1 MRFSAVADT
10 VYIGGGTP
18 TMLSGE
24 QLCRILDS
32 VAAAYGR
39 ARECTIEANPADDL
53 AQTFAAVAKRGVNRV
68 SLGVQSAVTAEL
80 QALGRRHVNADV
92 AKTVQAARAA
102 GINNISLDIMLG
114 LPGQTVESLNTTI
127 DLCLAQNPTHISAYM
142 LKIEPGTP
150 LGQMPAERLCLPEE
164 DAVAELYLHTV
175 ERLQKAGLQQYEI
188 SNFAR
193 PGFESRHN
201 LKYWLGQDYLGL
213 GPAAHSCIDGR
224 RFYYPREIDGFLLGN
239 TPVADQAAPPPEEYI
254 MLRLRLREG
263 ISFADYQA
271 RFGMDL
277 RQTKG
282 AVLRQLA
289 AAGLATVTDSRFSL
303 TPAGFLVSNAIILKI
318 TE

>member
-1 MRFSAVADT
+1 
-10 VYIGGGTP
+10 
-18 TMLSGE
+18 MLSAE
-24 QLCRILDS
+24 QLCRILDA
-32 VAAAYGR
+32 VAATYGR
-39 ARECTIEANPADDL
+39 AKECTIEANPADDL
-53 AQTFAAVAKRGVNRV
+53 AQTFAAVAKKGVNRV

-80 QALGRRHVNADV
+80 QVLGRRYSNGDV
-92 AKTVQAARAA
+92 IKTVQAARGA

-114 LPGQTVESLNTTI
+114 LPGQTVDSLNTTI
-127 DLCLAQNPTHISAYM
+127 DFCLAQNPTHISAYM
-142 LKIEPGTP
+142 LKFEPGTP
-150 LGQMPAERLCLPEE
+150 LGQMPTEQLRLPEE

-175 ERLQKAGLQQYEI
+175 ERLQRAGLQQYEI

-213 GPAAHSCIDGR
+213 GPAAHSCIDGK
-224 RFYYPREIDGFLLGN
+224 RFYYPREIDAFLTGN
-239 TPVADQAAPPPEEYI
+239 RPVADQAAPPIEEYI

-263 ISFADYQA
+263 VAFADYHA
-271 RFGMDL
+271 RFGTDL

-303 TPAGFLVSNAIILKI
+303 TPAGFLVSNAVILKI
-318 TE
+318 LE